1 MNSRPVIN
9 ILFIGSIR
17 TILMRNNLLPLA
29 ALAASSFVC
38 QVALAAPAT
47 VFYEA
52 DNANVVLGQVVV
64 ATGLAPDAFKL
75 VTIED
80 AFSHLEPVLTGTAE
94 HRTCSSPRGGT
105 QKLLEAISKAEQAL
119 MYMETEKVAS
129 AYKEGQNAITCLNE
143 PLPQAEAAR
152 LNFLAG
158 IAAMQSGDK
167 ISAWDAFRAAWILDP
182 EIQWDPNYP
191 KNAKRVFQLAINEAK
206 ATEKVDLTLTV
217 PAPEGG
223 FWWNGRTVPHGTIQM
238 KVDTGEQIVQW
249 SMGDKVATYRF
260 TVQEGLAPIVAIPA
274 TVPSEFPRWVSDNRA
289 RQKMDSIL
297 PLALT
302 EGEDVLIVVG
312 GGVWKTQVGWDEWT
326 ELTPPTQDIMVSLPE
341 PLNLELNPLT
351 DVEVQAAAVETEAI
365 EAEILQ
371 ETIAKPSFE
380 MPAFWRDTPVWA
392 KATAPVLL
400 VASGV
405 LAAWAKGQSSEIL
418 DWQNARTTALDN
430 GEKELADQYLASEDK
445 AKAQTQLGWTLAG
458 GALVGAGVTIG
469 IGFEF

>member
-1 MNSRPVIN
+1 
-9 ILFIGSIR
+9 
-17 TILMRNNLLPLA
+17 MRNNLLPLA
-29 ALAASSFVC
+29 ALAVSSFVC
-38 QVALAAPAT
+38 QAALAAPAT

-75 VTIED
+75 VTIVD
-80 AFSHLEPVLTGTAE
+80 AFSHLEPVLTGTTE

-105 QKLLEAISKAEQAL
+105 QKLLDAISKAEQAL
-119 MYMETEKVAS
+119 MYMETEKLSA
-129 AYKEGQNAITCLNE
+129 AYKDGQNAITCLNE

-167 ISAWDAFRAAWILDP
+167 IAAWDAFRAAWILNPD
-182 EIQWDPNYP
+182 IQWDLNYP

-217 PAPEGG
+217 PAPDGG
-223 FWWNGRTVPHGTIQM
+223 FWWNGRTVPHGTTHM

-249 SMGDKVATYRF
+249 SMGDKVSTYRF
-260 TVQEGLAPIVAIPA
+260 TVKEGLAPIVAIPA
-274 TVPSEFPRWVSDNRA
+274 IVPKEFPRWVSDERA
-289 RQKMDSIL
+289 RQKMDAIL

-312 GGVWKTQVGWDEWT
+312 GGVWKTQVGWDEWN
-326 ELTPPTQDIMVSLPE
+326 ELTPPTQEIMVSLPE

-351 DVEVQAAAVETEAI
+351 EVEVQAAAVETEAI

-371 ETIAKPSFE
+371 EAVSKPSFE
-380 MPAFWRDTPVWA
+380 MPAFWRETPVWA
-392 KATAPVLL
+392 KATAPILI
-400 VASGV
+400 VASGA
-405 LAAWAKGQSSEIL
+405 LAAWAKGRSAEIP
-418 DWQNARTTALDN
+418 DWQEARTTALNANDLD
-430 GEKELADQYLASEDK
+430 LAAEYLTKEDK
-445 AKAQTQLGWTLAG
+445 AATQATLGWTLAG
-458 GALVGAGVTIG
+458 GALVGAGVTVG
-469 IGFEF
+469 LGFEF